1 MSVDE
6 KMLFGG
12 KEIHVY
18 LRRFWGKQSTSVTT
32 VGNVTEKVF
41 CGNRHS
47 CHAKHLAG
55 GSMEKH
61 KIDEI

>member
-1 MSVDE
+1 M
-6 KMLFGG
+6 
-12 KEIHVY
+12 
-18 LRRFWGKQSTSVTT
+18 